1 MLKSLFY
8 HFLRN
13 YLKFYGYIYFRD
25 IKIYGKKNIPK
36 KGGLLFSPNHQSAFI
51 DPVLVASYNSGK
63 ILSLTRSDVFGG
75 PLQWFLDAME
85 MLPIYRL
92 RNGYSNLKKNKEIFK
107 RCYRVLGNGKKMQM
121 FSEGGLH
128 TEYYLKRIS
137 KGSSRIAYNAQK
149 KYPNQNIYIIPVG
162 INYGHHEKPR
172 CSVQL
177 VFGKA
182 IKIKKYMNANNL
194 ESENINFIRDSLQI
208 EMENCL
214 WLPKKDDDY
223 YFKKSLIDKKITKM
237 SFSKIKAL
245 LNNTNKKNNT
255 LVKPRLI
262 KNLIVKILT
271 IPNIIPIIIS
281 RKIINLIKD
290 KDFIGS
296 MKYGCGAIIFP
307 IWWIILG
314 LIILYFFNPIICV
327 LLIVFS
333 ILSIIIRQNLL
344 L

>member
-25 IKIYGKKNIPK
+25 IKIYGKNNIPK

-92 RNGYSNLKKNKEIFK
+92 RNGYSNLKKNEEIFEK
-107 RCYRVLGNGKKMQM
+107 CYEVLGKGKKMQM

-172 CSVQL
+172 CSIQL

-182 IKIKKYMNANNL
+182 IKIKEYMNVNNL

-223 YFKKSLIDKKITKM
+223 YFKKSLIDKKTTKM
-237 SFSKIKAL
+237 SFSKIKTL
-245 LNNTNKKNNT
+245 LKENHKNQNNLKKSH
-255 LVKPRLI
+255 LI
-262 KNLIVKILT
+262 KSIIIRILT

-327 LLIVFS
+327 IFIVFS
-333 ILSIIIRQNLL
+333 VLSSIIRQNLL

>member
-25 IKIYGKKNIPK
+25 IKIYGKNNIPK

-92 RNGYSNLKKNKEIFK
+92 RNGYSNLKKNEEIFEK
-107 RCYRVLGNGKKMQM
+107 CYKVLGKGKKMQM

-172 CSVQL
+172 CSIQL

-182 IKIKKYMNANNL
+182 IKIKEYML
-194 ESENINFIRDSLQI
+194 
-208 EMENCL
+208 
-214 WLPKKDDDY
+214 
-223 YFKKSLIDKKITKM
+223 SLIHI
-237 SFSKIKAL
+237 
-245 LNNTNKKNNT
+245 
-255 LVKPRLI
+255 
-262 KNLIVKILT
+262 
-271 IPNIIPIIIS
+271 
-281 RKIINLIKD
+281 
-290 KDFIGS
+290 
-296 MKYGCGAIIFP
+296 
-307 IWWIILG
+307 
-314 LIILYFFNPIICV
+314 
-327 LLIVFS
+327 
-333 ILSIIIRQNLL
+333 
-344 L
+344 

>member
-25 IKIYGKKNIPK
+25 IKIYGKNNIPK

-92 RNGYSNLKKNKEIFK
+92 RNGYSNLKKNEEIFEK
-107 RCYRVLGNGKKMQM
+107 CYEVLGKGKKMQM

-172 CSVQL
+172 CSIQL

-182 IKIKKYMNANNL
+182 IKIKEYMNVNNL

-223 YFKKSLIDKKITKM
+223 YFKKSLIDKKTTKM
-237 SFSKIKAL
+237 SFSKIKTL
-245 LNNTNKKNNT
+245 LKENHKNQNNLKKSH
-255 LVKPRLI
+255 LI
-262 KNLIVKILT
+262 KSIIIRILT

-327 LLIVFS
+327 IFIVFS
-333 ILSIIIRQNLL
+333 VLSVIIRQNLL

>member
-8 HFLRN
+8 HFLKN

-25 IKIYGKKNIPK
+25 IKVYGKNNIPR

-75 PLQWFLDAME
+75 PFQWFLDAME

-92 RNGYSNLKKNKEIFK
+92 RNGFSNLKKNEEIFEK
-107 RCYRVLGNGKKMQM
+107 CYKVLGEGKKVQM

-128 TEYYLKRIS
+128 TEYYLQRIS

-149 KYPNQNIYIIPVG
+149 KHPAQDIYIVPVG

-182 IKIKKYMNANNL
+182 LKIKDYVNKNNL
-194 ESENINFIRDSLQI
+194 ESENINFIKDSLQI
-208 EMENCL
+208 EMEKCL

-237 SFSKIKAL
+237 SFSKIKTF
-245 LNNTNKKNNT
+245 LNNTNKKSN
-255 LVKPRLI
+255 KLI
-262 KNLIVKILT
+262 KPTLIQQFIVNILNV
-271 IPNIIPIIIS
+271 PNIIPIMIS

-307 IWWIILG
+307 IWWIICG
-314 LIILYFFNPIICV
+314 LIIIYFFNPTICIIFTV
-327 LLIVFS
+327 YS

>member
-25 IKIYGKKNIPK
+25 IKIYGKNNIPK

-92 RNGYSNLKKNKEIFK
+92 RNGYSNLKKNEEIFEK
-107 RCYRVLGNGKKMQM
+107 CYEVLGKGKKMQM

-172 CSVQL
+172 CSIQL

-182 IKIKKYMNANNL
+182 IKIKKYMNENNL

-223 YFKKSLIDKKITKM
+223 YFKKSLIDKKTTKM
-237 SFSKIKAL
+237 SFSKIKTL
-245 LNNTNKKNNT
+245 LKENHKNQNNLKKSH
-255 LVKPRLI
+255 LI
-262 KNLIVKILT
+262 KSIIIRILT

-327 LLIVFS
+327 IFIVFS
-333 ILSIIIRQNLL
+333 VLSSIIRQNLL

>member
-25 IKIYGKKNIPK
+25 IKIYGKNNIPK

-92 RNGYSNLKKNKEIFK
+92 RNGYSNLKKNEEIFEK
-107 RCYRVLGNGKKMQM
+107 CYEVLGKGKKMQM

-172 CSVQL
+172 CSIQL

-182 IKIKKYMNANNL
+182 IKIKEYMNANNL
-194 ESENINFIRDSLQI
+194 ESENINSIRDSLQI

-223 YFKKSLIDKKITKM
+223 YFKKSLIDKKTTKM
-237 SFSKIKAL
+237 SFSKIKTL
-245 LNNTNKKNNT
+245 LKENHKNQNNLKKSHF
-255 LVKPRLI
+255 I
-262 KNLIVKILT
+262 KSIIIRILT

-327 LLIVFS
+327 IFIFFS
-333 ILSIIIRQNLL
+333 VLSAIIRQNLL

>member
-1 MLKSLFY
+1 MIKSLFY

-25 IKIYGKKNIPK
+25 IKIYGKNNIPK

-92 RNGYSNLKKNKEIFK
+92 RNGYSNLKKNEEIFEK
-107 RCYRVLGNGKKMQM
+107 CYEVLGKGKKMQM

-172 CSVQL
+172 CSIQL

-182 IKIKKYMNANNL
+182 IKIKEYMNANNL
-194 ESENINFIRDSLQI
+194 ESENIN
-208 EMENCL
+208 
-214 WLPKKDDDY
+214 
-223 YFKKSLIDKKITKM
+223 
-237 SFSKIKAL
+237 
-245 LNNTNKKNNT
+245 
-255 LVKPRLI
+255 
-262 KNLIVKILT
+262 
-271 IPNIIPIIIS
+271 NI
-281 RKIINLIKD
+281 
-290 KDFIGS
+290 
-296 MKYGCGAIIFP
+296 
-307 IWWIILG
+307 
-314 LIILYFFNPIICV
+314 
-327 LLIVFS
+327 
-333 ILSIIIRQNLL
+333 
-344 L
+344 

>member
-25 IKIYGKKNIPK
+25 IKIYGKNNIPK

-92 RNGYSNLKKNKEIFK
+92 RNGYSNLKKNEEIFEK
-107 RCYRVLGNGKKMQM
+107 CYEVLGKGKKMQM

-172 CSVQL
+172 CSIQL

-182 IKIKKYMNANNL
+182 IKIKEYMNANNL

-223 YFKKSLIDKKITKM
+223 YFKKSLIDKKTTKM
-237 SFSKIKAL
+237 SFSKIKTL
-245 LNNTNKKNNT
+245 LKENHKNQNNLKKSH
-255 LVKPRLI
+255 LI
-262 KNLIVKILT
+262 KSIIIKILT

-327 LLIVFS
+327 IFIVFS
-333 ILSIIIRQNLL
+333 VLSSIIRQNLL